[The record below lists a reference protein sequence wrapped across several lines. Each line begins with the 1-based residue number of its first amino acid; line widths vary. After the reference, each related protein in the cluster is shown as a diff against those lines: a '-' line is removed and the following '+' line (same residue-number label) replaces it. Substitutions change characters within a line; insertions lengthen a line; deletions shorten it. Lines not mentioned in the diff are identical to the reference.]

1 MKAIKLEQ
9 LITGQPL
16 AVREK
21 ELAELAKTKAERTYP
36 VRFQH
41 KQQHLAWH
49 RVRIE
54 LPKYR
59 IANGRTRA
67 AQQDYI
73 ATNSLPA
80 KFFDLSKTEDDQVQK
95 AQHAVLLEMIRNS
108 NPDKD
113 LLKFFKK
120 NEQDEPLILDRKGF
134 VVNGNRRL
142 CALRELLAADPKA
155 FQRYVHV
162 DVVVLPACSPK
173 DIDEL
178 EAQLQVQEDIREDYS
193 WVSLAYILREKQN
206 EYDEDT
212 LAETYGMK
220 PKDVK
225 TLLLKLQQAE
235 AYLKSRN
242 QAGHY
247 KLVERAD
254 YAFEVLGRQTAKIAK
269 EPGKQAFF
277 TEVVYNMIADPK
289 GDRLY
294 ASIGDLPEVIDTVR
308 TKLESEVIKALPKK
322 PTPAEKKAPPA
333 LHDELFGVAETAKS
347 KAEAAFVDAAKAL
360 RASQDDKAVS
370 QKLLA
375 IVQDALQQKRE
386 QELLS
391 KRENYVL
398 EQVRRANTTLQ
409 NVVSVLHKASNGAGV
424 EPQLKEI
431 EASIQ
436 SIRKGL

>member
-178 EAQLQVQEDIREDYS
+178 EAQLQVQEDILGQPR
-193 WVSLAYILREKQN
+193 LH
-206 EYDEDT
+206 
-212 LAETYGMK
+212 
-220 PKDVK
+220 P
-225 TLLLKLQQAE
+225 
-235 AYLKSRN
+235 SR
-242 QAGHY
+242 
-247 KLVERAD
+247 
-254 YAFEVLGRQTAKIAK
+254 
-269 EPGKQAFF
+269 
-277 TEVVYNMIADPK
+277 
-289 GDRLY
+289 
-294 ASIGDLPEVIDTVR
+294 
-308 TKLESEVIKALPKK
+308 
-322 PTPAEKKAPPA
+322 
-333 LHDELFGVAETAKS
+333 
-347 KAEAAFVDAAKAL
+347 KAE
-360 RASQDDKAVS
+360 
-370 QKLLA
+370 
-375 IVQDALQQKRE
+375 
-386 QELLS
+386 
-391 KRENYVL
+391 
-398 EQVRRANTTLQ
+398 
-409 NVVSVLHKASNGAGV
+409 
-424 EPQLKEI
+424 
-431 EASIQ
+431 
-436 SIRKGL
+436 